1 MIKSILRFVKS
12 TPNLRKRVNNAK
24 VKEEIPLLP
33 TIIITSPDN
42 NVKQF
47 DDTTYKP
54 EDPQIFLNKLVS
66 HLYFQHTE

>member
-12 TPNLRKRVNNAK
+12 TPNLRKRVNNAT
-24 VKEEIPLLP
+24 VKEEIPSLP

-42 NVKQF
+42 NIKQF
-47 DDTTYKP
+47 DDTTYKL
-54 EDPQIFLNKLVS
+54 EDPQIFLNKLAS